1 MLNLYNEGNHELLFV
16 RHVENIFD
24 SIWLGFIFSNQ
35 MPVNVNCIK
44 VNIKQIL
51 VDQFVQNCRSQIANS
66 ESGNFDSIF
75 KQDFCLEP
83 YLLRVDQQHRNLLTK
98 FRVSNMKLPI
108 ETGRWYNISK
118 EHRKCSKCSENVIGD
133 EFHYLSICSQ
143 PEIVNLRVRYIPNY
157 FLRNSN
163 AETMAGMLSSLSY
176 RVIDKFITFSKGF
189 K

>member
-1 MLNLYNEGNHELLFV
+1 
-16 RHVENIFD
+16 
-24 SIWLGFIFSNQ
+24 
-35 MPVNVNCIK
+35 
-44 VNIKQIL
+44 
-51 VDQFVQNCRSQIANS
+51 
-66 ESGNFDSIF
+66 
-75 KQDFCLEP
+75 
-83 YLLRVDQQHRNLLTK
+83 
-98 FRVSNMKLPI
+98 MKLPI

-133 EFHYLSICSQ
+133 EFHYFSICSH